1 MTYFALDATEQY
13 EFLEQVNNKLNKPLL
28 VIEKDIWL
36 THVMSH
42 VFSMPASD
50 CMSFGGGTSLSKAF
64 KLIDR
69 FSEDIDIIYDVRRLL
84 PDDVD
89 EHNLI
94 PDNRS
99 GADRRTKH
107 VRHALNSKIDNDIV
121 PYLTKNLADM
131 SGVSVISGRRE
142 GSDKQPKD
150 VIVSYPSI
158 VRDLKGSGDYIT
170 SQIAIEF
177 RGTSTGEPRSAVQI
191 RCICDGLV
199 EGISFPKTA
208 VNAVDCRKTLL
219 DKMML
224 IHAECLVEGA
234 PRARARERYSRHWF
248 DVSQMADLT
257 ESPDFPAFVQE
268 HMPTLLEYRN
278 MFFPK
283 FTLNAKGEKEEV
295 GLQGFRENSVRLV
308 PSAGSPLFAYL
319 QTDYRE
325 MLDSGMIYGNTP
337 PSFEDVLEKCQKA
350 SVLYNAIP

>member
-1 MTYFALDATEQY
+1 MTYFELDATEQY
-13 EFLEQVNNKLNKPLL
+13 DFLEQVNNKLNKPLL

-36 THVMSH
+36 TQVMSH
-42 VFSMPASD
+42 LFSMPESD

-64 KLIDR
+64 NLIDR
-69 FSEDIDIIYDVRRLL
+69 FSEDIDIIYDVRILL
-84 PDDVD
+84 PDDVA

-121 PYLTKNLADM
+121 PFLAKNFVEHQ
-131 SGVSVISGRRE
+131 GVSVISGRRE

-150 VIVSYPSI
+150 VIIGYPSV
-158 VRDLKGSGDYIT
+158 VRDLQGAREYIT

-177 RGTSTGEPRSAVQI
+177 RGTSTGEPRNAVQI

-208 VNAVDCRKTLL
+208 VNAVDCKKTLL
-219 DKMML
+219 DKMMH
-224 IHAECLVEGA
+224 IHAECLMENE
-234 PRARARERYSRHWF
+234 PRMRTRDRYSRHWF
-248 DVSQMADLT
+248 DVSQMAGLT
-257 ESPDFPAFVQE
+257 ESPDFPTFVGNHLQN
-268 HMPTLLEYRN
+268 LLEYRY

-283 FTLNAKGEKEEV
+283 FTVSAKDDF
-295 GLQGFRENSVRLV
+295 QRNSVRLV
-308 PSAGSPLFAYL
+308 PSAGSTLFANL
-319 QTDYRE
+319 QADYQE

-337 PSFEDVLEKCQKA
+337 PSFKDVLEKCHKV
-350 SVLYNAIP
+350 SEMYNALPWPP